1 MKTLTVA
8 ICTYNRAASLHT
20 ALRALVAQRDPA
32 TPFEILV
39 IDNNSTD
46 DTCRIVQAFGEAVRY
61 IFEGRQGLSH
71 ARNTAI
77 EGATGDIIA
86 FMDDDVEVGPGWAA
100 VLLQAFDSHPDADC
114 VGGRVLPRWHDTPP
128 AWLTRAHWGPLA
140 LQDHGDA
147 PLTFDAQRP
156 VCLIGANVAFR
167 RSVFTRVG
175 LFSAA
180 VQRVKDGIGST
191 EDHEL
196 LLRLYAAGG
205 RALYVPDLLVTTEIP
220 QERLTREY
228 HRRWHRGHGR
238 FHALMRIPSTERSTR
253 GRLLGVPA
261 HLFRTA
267 VADAAA
273 WAKLRMQGDGADAF
287 ARETRLWFFS
297 GFLRERA
304 WSHRR

>member
-1 MKTLTVA
+1 V
-8 ICTYNRAASLHT
+8 
-20 ALRALVAQRDPA
+20 
-32 TPFEILV
+32 
-39 IDNNSTD
+39 
-46 DTCRIVQAFGEAVRY
+46 
-61 IFEGRQGLSH
+61 
-71 ARNTAI
+71 
-77 EGATGDIIA
+77 
-86 FMDDDVEVGPGWAA
+86 
-100 VLLQAFDSHPDADC
+100 
-114 VGGRVLPRWHDTPP
+114 
-128 AWLTRAHWGPLA
+128 WLTRAHWGPLA

-147 PLTFDAQRP
+147 PLTFDAKQP

-167 RSVFTRVG
+167 RSVFGRVG
-175 LFSAA
+175 LFSPA

-205 RALYVPDLLVTTEIP
+205 RALYLPDLLVTTEVP

-238 FHALMRIPSTERSTR
+238 FHALMRIPSLERSTR

-273 WAKLRMQGDGADAF
+273 WAKLRVQGDAAEAF
-287 ARETRLWFFS
+287 TRETRLWFFS
-297 GFLRERA
+297 GFLQERA